1 MYKHRKNEVN
11 KNILIYKHEYDLIQ
25 MCIREYVELLHL
37 YEKTDF
43 DRAMIETLISLS
55 AVLEDRWYEDRIK

>member
-1 MYKHRKNEVN
+1 MYKHRKNEVS

-25 MCIREYVELLHL
+25 MCIREQVELLHL
-37 YEKTDF
+37 SEKTNF